1 MPPKSKKSKARASKP
16 VKRARRSVDKP
27 SSAIIPA
34 AAPVAPS
41 WKLGEE
47 EITILKNSIAKGA
60 TDAELTYM
68 LKVAERRKLDP
79 FKQQIWFV
87 RRWDRNA
94 DNGKGGTG
102 ANVWVAQVGID
113 GLLFTAARDHK
124 AEYGSVSLP
133 EFGAMIDGHPEWAM
147 VSVFKKGEREP
158 TVAQAYWDEYVPN
171 DLTKAPFWRKM
182 PRRMIAKCATALAIR
197 QAYPDLGGMYIPEE
211 MERMHQ
217 EFSQDVTESGRQIMN
232 KDGFAP
238 SGKPVTWEARQKHA
252 NQLPNPEED
261 AAITNL
267 KAKNL
272 WCEEHHCTRS
282 SKHAQTC
289 ETTRKA
295 LEAILAPP
303 KQAESQKSP
312 IDVKPSPAPAAQH
325 AAPTGLIITVDW
337 TADKAS
343 PRVTGD
349 IQDLACANKLT
360 WAQDQFYHCLPFDVE
375 DVRAA
380 CLAGGIE
387 FKEIMAELAPPPP
400 KTKKAKTSS
409 PSEEKGETKST
420 GGGVA
425 GEHSAVPTTIRGI
438 VGAYK
443 EKTTKKGNP
452 FLSVLISSND
462 VIVNG
467 KKEVLLTSFNLDVNN
482 FIKAAKGKIGTFIVE
497 HLAEQWPGLIGL
509 KELAGT
515 TYTDG
520 KIPDIQRSSQPA
532 GGKTLFG

>member
-1 MPPKSKKSKARASKP
+1 MREPRSREIPQKDIDLIKAT
-16 VKRARRSVDKP
+16 VARGCTDDELQLFLW
-27 SSAIIPA
+27 
-34 AAPVAPS
+34 VAR
-41 WKLGEE
+41 KH
-47 EITILKNSIAKGA
+47 
-60 TDAELTYM
+60 
-68 LKVAERRKLDP
+68 KLDP
-79 FKQQIWFV
+79 MTRQLHAVKRNNDGESVMTLQI
-87 RRWDRNA
+87 
-94 DNGKGGTG
+94 
-102 ANVWVAQVGID
+102 GID
-113 GLLFTAARDHK
+113 GYRSMAARYPDYGGIDEP
-124 AEYGSVSLP
+124 EYEYANSGDVQP
-133 EFGAMIDGHPEWAM
+133 TMARVRVW
-147 VSVFKKGEREP
+147 KKGFDRP
-158 TVAQAYWDEYVPN
+158 TVGIAFWSEY
-171 DLTKAPFWRKM
+171 APPASSKGGFMWRKM
-182 PRRMIAKCATALAIR
+182 PRLMLAKCAEALALR
-197 QAYPDLGGMYIPEE
+197 KAYPDLADIYTDEE
-211 MERMHQ
+211 MHQ
-217 EFSQDVTESGRQIMN
+217 ADVDHAPSGRQIIN
-232 KDGFAP
+232 QDGFAP
-238 SGKPVTWEARQKHA
+238 SGRAVTWEAKQEQRA
-252 NQLPNPEED
+252 AAPNPEED

-272 WCEEHHCTRS
+272 WCEEHRCTRS

-303 KQAESQKSP
+303 KQAESQKPP

-349 IQDLACANKLT
+349 IQDLACANKLA
-360 WAQDQFYHCLPFDVE
+360 WGQDQFYHCLPFDVE

-380 CLAGGIE
+380 CMAGGIE

-400 KTKKAKTSS
+400 KKTRPSKQEAKQEVSSS
-409 PSEEKGETKST
+409 PVKETGASKSA

-467 KKEVLLTSFNLDVNN
+467 KKEVWLTSFNLDVNN

-520 KIPDIQRSSQPA
+520 KIPDIQRSSQPT